1 MSSRIHSIE
10 YNDLENSLYEQQWNT
25 FYISIGGKWN
35 QDTVNYKTITKS
47 NASLQMI
54 PQFLNTIRGD
64 PNELTLVIVFDDFSK
79 NQNTHHNIDIIHSM
93 IQNKPHLHV
102 YLVNKMMSSD
112 VFNDYWSIMQ
122 PLLYEQMVPPS
133 RFSIVNY
140 VKYMNTPNANEIQNT
155 QISSFIYNVIKED
168 PQYCD
173 CLYEWLGYSPYLYNY
188 ICNYKIIHKNYLRHG
203 LDVLQRL
210 LENYDKCGY
219 LSEYIQIN
227 NLNVIT
233 ILNHLK
239 PLDSDLPAT
248 TSLHV
253 EIEPSIIRQISV

>member
-10 YNDLENSLYEQQWNT
+10 YNDLENCLYEQQWTT

-54 PQFLNTIRGD
+54 PRFLNTIRGG

-112 VFNDYWSIMQ
+112 VFNDYWSIMH
-122 PLLYEQMVPPS
+122 PLLYERMVPPS

-140 VKYMNTPNANEIQNT
+140 VKYMNMPNA
-155 QISSFIYNVIKED
+155 KEKEN

-239 PLDSDLPAT
+239 PLDTDLPAT

>member
-1 MSSRIHSIE
+1 MSGRTRSIE
-10 YNDLENSLYEQQWNT
+10 YNDLEHCLYEQQWTT

-35 QDTVNYKTITKS
+35 QDIVDHKTITKS
-47 NASLQMI
+47 NACLQMV
-54 PQFLNTIRGD
+54 PQFLNTIYD
-64 PNELTLVIVFDDFSK
+64 HHNETTMVIVFDDFSK
-79 NQNTHHNIDIIHSM
+79 KQNMARNIDIIQS
-93 IQNKPHLHV
+93 IIKNKPHLHV
-102 YLVNKMMSSD
+102 YLVNKMMSLE
-112 VFNDYWSIMQ
+112 VFNDCWNIMQ
-122 PLLYEQMVPPS
+122 PLLYERKVPPS

-140 VKYMNTPNANEIQNT
+140 VKYMNIPNAHERQNT
-155 QISSFIYNVIKED
+155 QISSFIYNVIKDD

-173 CLYEWLGYSPYLYNY
+173 CLYEWLGYRPYLYNY
-188 ICNYKIIHKNYLRHG
+188 ICNYKIIHKNYLRYG

-219 LSEYIQIN
+219 ISEYIQIN

-239 PLDSDLPAT
+239 PLDTELPAS

-253 EIEPSIIRQISV
+253 EIEPSIIRQVTV